1 MLQIPRWVVTLIFP
15 HRNNGSS
22 DEAVAAFLSELRPH
36 SLDLF
41 ETLDCGSLG
50 LKTFRALSCQG
61 ESIIQLKLQNLSS
74 SAIPKL
80 PALKGCTNLV
90 SLALAGDERCKLNL
104 EKSHQIFL
112 KTATWLKECKK
123 LRILAFANVP
133 GAPALM
139 APILLDDSIHL
150 TTLRYTGVVM
160 PDTKSFHQ
168 ALANQLSLQTLWL
181 EGVLDEETLP
191 YSTRWQQQNLWLKGN
206 MDEDSLDA
214 DILVES
220 LSQLFNLKTLHLV
233 SWITTSFEDRHI
245 MQLASSLPTL
255 EVWSTSGNRLTDAIW
270 GEVASLRSLQRLDL
284 GPLAIFTVDG
294 ILDFIEK
301 LGPGNLGLELFV
313 KNTKPMPWTKE
324 KWIEEIIA
332 KKVKGRFHFTFTT
345 GD

>member
-1 MLQIPRWVVTLIFP
+1 MLISP
-15 HRNNGSS
+15 HRKNGSS
-22 DEAVAAFLSELRPH
+22 DEAVAAFLNELRPH

-41 ETLDCGSLG
+41 ETLDSGSLG

-61 ESIIQLKLQNLSS
+61 ESIIQFNLQNLSS
-74 SAIPKL
+74 SAVPKL

-90 SLALAGDERCKLNL
+90 SLALAGDEKCKLNL
-104 EKSHQIFL
+104 EKSHHVFL
-112 KTATWLKECKK
+112 ETATWLKECKK
-123 LRILAFANVP
+123 LRILAFVSFP

-139 APILLDDSIHL
+139 APILSDDSIHL
-150 TTLRYTGVVM
+150 TTLRYTGVIM
-160 PDTKSFHQ
+160 RDTKSFYQ
-168 ALANQLSLQTLWL
+168 ALANQLSLQTLSL
-181 EGVLDEETLP
+181 AGVLDEKTLQ

-206 MDEDSLDA
+206 VNEDSLDA

-233 SWITTSFEDRHI
+233 SWISTSFEDRHI
-245 MQLASSLPTL
+245 MQLASSLPKL
-255 EVWSTSGNRLTDAIW
+255 EVWSTSGNCLTDAIW

-301 LGPGNLGLELFV
+301 LGPGNIGLDLFV
-313 KNTKPMPWTKE
+313 KNAKPMPWTKE
-324 KWIEEIIA
+324 QWIEGMIA

-345 GD
+345 SD